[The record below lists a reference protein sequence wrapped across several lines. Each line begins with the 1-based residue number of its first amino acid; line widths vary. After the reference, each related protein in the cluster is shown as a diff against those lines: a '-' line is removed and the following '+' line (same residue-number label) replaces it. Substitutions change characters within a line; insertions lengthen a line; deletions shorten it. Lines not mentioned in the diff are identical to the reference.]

1 MASDAAEPLA
11 RQALDLAKNA
21 LLVNLRFMNAA
32 FARLH
37 PFPIAGATLATDGTH
52 LRYDPAA
59 LARLYAAEPA
69 ELTRAYLHIVLH
81 NVFLHLYPG
90 PHVDA
95 ARWDAACDIVVERTI
110 AELDLPATRT
120 VRAARQQA
128 VLARI
133 DAALPLATAETVY
146 RYLQDEGFTEAELA
160 ELRAPFYVD
169 DHDPWYRL
177 TAAEGEDG
185 GDTEE
190 ERRAEEQ
197 DDGASTAPA
206 SGPAENGTDAELP
219 PDAARAKRSHAS
231 HRGMDPDDITQK
243 EAPENAKPSV
253 GERFA
258 DTVNLDRSREQWKNA
273 ALEMGVQLDAYAK
286 LWGVK
291 GANLAMNLRA
301 VTREKQDYR
310 AFLRKFARMG
320 EQIRV
325 NDDEFDYVYYCY
337 GLERY
342 GNLPLIEPLEYVEE
356 KRIRDFV
363 IAIDTSASTKDG
375 LVRRFIEKTYAILEQ
390 ETSFFADMNVLIVQ
404 CDAAITDVARIA
416 NLRDLD
422 DYLDDLEIKGL
433 GGTDFRPVFAYVD
446 DAVERGDLTNL
457 GGLIYFTD
465 GQGTYPA
472 RKPDYDTAFV
482 FVDDASAAASPHVP
496 AWAMKVELDETVIL
510 DDAPHAASRPRP
522 R

>member
-1 MASDAAEPLA
+1 MASEAVEPLA

-21 LLVNLRFMNAA
+21 LLVHLRFMNAA
-32 FARLH
+32 FARLR
-37 PFPIAGATLATDGTH
+37 PFPVRGATLATDGMH
-52 LRYDPAA
+52 IRYDPAT
-59 LARLYAAEPA
+59 LAHLYASEPN
-69 ELTRAYLHIVLH
+69 ELTRSFLHLVLH

-90 PHVDA
+90 KHVDA
-95 ARWDAACDIVVERTI
+95 ARWNAACDIVVENAI
-110 AELDLPATRT
+110 SELDLPATRT
-120 VRAARQQA
+120 IRATRQRAA
-128 VLARI
+128 LARI
-133 DAALPLATAETVY
+133 NAALPLVTAETVY
-146 RYLQDEGFTEAELA
+146 RYLQDEDLNDDELA
-160 ELRAPFYVD
+160 DMRAPFYAD

-177 TAAEGEDG
+177 AAAEDRESSA
-185 GDTEE
+185 EE
-190 ERRAEEQ
+190 GRRAEEQ
-197 DDGASTAPA
+197 DGAPA
-206 SGPAENGTDAELP
+206 APTSGAAENGTDTELP
-219 PDAARAKRSHAS
+219 SDAARAKHSHTS
-231 HRGMDPDDITQK
+231 HRGMNPNDITQK
-243 EAPENAKPSV
+243 EAPENAARSI

-258 DTVNLDRSREQWKNA
+258 DTVNLDRTREQWKNA
-273 ALEMGVQLDAYAK
+273 ALEMGVQLDAYVK
-286 LWGVK
+286 LWGVN

-310 AFLRKFARMG
+310 EFLRKFARMG

-337 GLERY
+337 GLKRY

-375 LVRRFIEKTYAILEQ
+375 LVRRFIEKTYAILSA

-404 CDAAITDVARIA
+404 CDAAIVDVARIA

-422 DYLDDLEIKGL
+422 DYLNNLEIKGL

-446 DAVERGDLTNL
+446 DAIERGDLTNL

-465 GQGTYPA
+465 GQGTFPA

-482 FVDDASAAASPHVP
+482 FVDDASSATSPQVP
-496 AWAMKVELDETVIL
+496 AWAMKVELDETITTEM
-510 DDAPHAASRPRP
+510 S
-522 R
+522 

>member
-1 MASDAAEPLA
+1 MAVEAVEPLA

-32 FARLH
+32 FARLR
-37 PFPIAGATLATDGTH
+37 PFPVRDATLATDGLH
-52 LRYDPAA
+52 IRFDPAT

-90 PHVDA
+90 PHVDV

-110 AELDLPATRT
+110 SELDLPATRT
-120 VRAARQQA
+120 ARAERQRA
-128 VLARI
+128 TLARI

-146 RYLQDEGFTEAELA
+146 RYLQDEGLDDAELA
-160 ELRAPFYVD
+160 DLRAPFYMD
-169 DHDPWYRL
+169 DHEPWYRL
-177 TAAEGEDG
+177 AAAEEARKTNSEEGERDEGADAQDG
-185 GDTEE
+185 AASAQSATSGTDMEMPSD
-190 ERRAEEQ
+190 ADQAKPNHKSHQAVSQ
-197 DDGASTAPA
+197 DD
-206 SGPAENGTDAELP
+206 
-219 PDAARAKRSHAS
+219 
-231 HRGMDPDDITQK
+231 IVQK
-243 EAPENAKPSV
+243 EAPEQV
-253 GERFA
+253 GRSIDDRFA
-258 DTVNLDRSREQWKNA
+258 DTVNLDRSKEQWKSA
-273 ALEMGVQLDAYAK
+273 AYEMGVQLDAYAK
-286 LWGVK
+286 LWGVE

-310 AFLRKFARMG
+310 EFLRKFARMG

-337 GLERY
+337 GLKRY

-356 KRIRDFV
+356 RRIRDFV

-375 LVRRFIEKTYAILEQ
+375 LVRRFIEKTYAILSQ

-404 CDAAITDVARIA
+404 CDAAITDVARIS

-422 DYLDDLEIKGL
+422 DYLDGLEIKGL

-446 DAVERGDLTNL
+446 DAVERGDLVNL

-482 FVDDASAAASPHVP
+482 FVDDASAAASPNVP
-496 AWAMKVELDETVIL
+496 AWAMKVELDETVVL
-510 DDAPHAASRPRP
+510 DDAPHAKGASRPR
-522 R
+522 

>member
-1 MASDAAEPLA
+1 MRNTKRELNPYSFYDTEGLA
-11 RQALDLAKNA
+11 RH
-21 LLVNLRFMNAA
+21 F
-32 FARLH
+32 
-37 PFPIAGATLATDGTH
+37 
-52 LRYDPAA
+52 
-59 LARLYAAEPA
+59 
-69 ELTRAYLHIVLH
+69 
-81 NVFLHLYPG
+81 
-90 PHVDA
+90 
-95 ARWDAACDIVVERTI
+95 ERM
-110 AELDLPATRT
+110 
-120 VRAARQQA
+120 
-128 VLARI
+128 
-133 DAALPLATAETVY
+133 
-146 RYLQDEGFTEAELA
+146 
-160 ELRAPFYVD
+160 
-169 DHDPWYRL
+169 
-177 TAAEGEDG
+177 AAEGWAPDRVGLFIRYRRIKPQKLRFAITYYPDDG
-185 GDTEE
+185 GADGEDVFLEYCAQAGWQQSAGVGDLTFWGNGAEGEGGGAEE
-190 ERRAEEQ
+190 GRAEEQ

-206 SGPAENGTDAELP
+206 SGPAENGTDADLP
-219 PDAARAKRSHAS
+219 PDAASAKKSHAS
-231 HRGMDPDDITQK
+231 HRGMDPADIEQK
-243 EAPENAKPSV
+243 QAPENAKPSV

-310 AFLRKFARMG
+310 EFLRKFARCA

-404 CDAAITDVARIA
+404 CDAAVTDVAHIA

-422 DYLDDLEIKGL
+422 AYLDDLEIKGL

-446 DAVERGDLTNL
+446 DAVERGELANL

-496 AWAMKVELDETVIL
+496 AWAMKVELDETVIV
-510 DDAPHAASRPRP
+510 DDAPQAAGASHPR
-522 R
+522 